1 MWMAP
6 QEPLRTEVETPNGNL
21 LDVTRA
27 GANNNPRQ
35 ALQVREKLTTYF
47 SSPAALKKIPDH
59 LSFMEVLLSCPL
71 QVSDDDSPEPG
82 LGLGAEMETFQVRR
96 LSCRNL
102 QLPPLAFRQAEQRD
116 WAPRPET
123 EQIPRP
129 TSLALRIPPLIAITS
144 ADTSRLRRG
153 QKEAD

>member
-1 MWMAP
+1 MFVFIKILSYLLIYVIWGIRGCVTA
-6 QEPLRTEVETPNGNL
+6 EGHLWETEGFWRLWT
-21 LDVTRA
+21 A
-27 GANNNPRQ
+27 GVGAVPRMIKNENS
-35 ALQVREKLTTYF
+35 REDRRE
-47 SSPAALKKIPDH
+47 S
-59 LSFMEVLLSCPL
+59 
-71 QVSDDDSPEPG
+71 VSDDDSPEPG
-82 LGLGAEMETFQVRR
+82 LGMEMETVQVRR

-144 ADTSRLRRG
+144 ADTSR
-153 QKEAD
+153 